1 MQELHVKLLTSQKQT
16 KRLFFLNHFAITSN
30 LIPHHTKY
38 QYTHNRVHSQYH
50 FHTKTQQPEKARIR
64 IDWVQTHST
73 LNYIPSSSS
82 LHTYHT
88 SSTSTAFSHSWVLI
102 TPIFYFLKPLPLAVW
117 TGKVNSSGLLKPS
130 KTLFPLQPVPSHGLG
145 RDDAALPHLCCN
157 SPRLPRRQFAES
169 ACAAL
174 GDALPCPG
182 TPHRTRPSPQTSLF
196 PEPECK
202 FLAIIS
208 RDQSIS

>member
-1 MQELHVKLLTSQKQT
+1 VNLGPSGLIKPQSPGIILTYGV
-16 KRLFFLNHFAITSN
+16 FFCLQAPVTERALTPPVSHHRCCYAMMESHARTSCQTSN

-102 TPIFYFLKPLPLAVW
+102 TPIFYFLKPLPLAV
-117 TGKVNSSGLLKPS
+117 
-130 KTLFPLQPVPSHGLG
+130 
-145 RDDAALPHLCCN
+145 
-157 SPRLPRRQFAES
+157 
-169 ACAAL
+169 
-174 GDALPCPG
+174 
-182 TPHRTRPSPQTSLF
+182 
-196 PEPECK
+196 
-202 FLAIIS
+202 
-208 RDQSIS
+208 